1 MTYRL
6 KFIDSFRFMSTSLSR
21 LVDNLSQKLPSDK
34 FKDCKSKLIFISF
47 EYNQFIFQCFECKMN
62 YVKDFNKELIKRFT
76 ITYEFCNGNINN
88 FVVLLGKETY
98 PYEYMDSCERFN
110 EKSLPD
116 KKALYNELNLEDIT
130 DKAYAQTQKNLKN

>member
-1 MTYRL
+1 
-6 KFIDSFRFMSTSLSR
+6 
-21 LVDNLSQKLPSDK
+21 
-34 FKDCKSKLIFISF
+34 
-47 EYNQFIFQCFECKMN
+47 MN

-76 ITYEFCNGNINN
+76 ITYEFCNGDINN